1 MHWQDHGII
10 LGTRRHGE
18 TSGIVSI
25 LTREH
30 GRHHGLC
37 RGIAGKRLRGVVEPG
52 NAVACAWSGRLADH
66 LGIWAIELEKANAA
80 TVLDDPLRLAGVA
93 AATAMVE
100 ACLPEREPHPA
111 LYDGLTILLGAIAG
125 GDPSWPFVY
134 VRFELGLLSELGFG
148 LDLASCAVTGETRGL
163 THVSP
168 RSGRAVTEEAGLPYA
183 AKLLR
188 LPSFLAA
195 GRGGPPAND
204 LNRDL
209 TDGFILSAF
218 FLEQRV
224 FAAPGQA
231 LPPARGRLVD
241 RLLGAGAGLGVV
253 TPP

>member
-1 MHWQDHGII
+1 MHWQDHGIV
-10 LGTRRHGE
+10 LGARRHGE

-25 LTREH
+25 LTRDH
-30 GRHHGLC
+30 GRHHGLA
-37 RGIAGKRLRGVVEPG
+37 RGIGGKRLRGVVEPG
-52 NAVACAWSGRLADH
+52 NLVTCGWSGRLADH
-66 LGIWAIELEKANAA
+66 LGIWSIELDRAHAA
-80 TVLDDPLRLAGVA
+80 GVLDDPLRLAGVS
-93 AATAMVE
+93 AATAMVD
-100 ACLPEREPHPA
+100 ACLPEREAHPA
-111 LYDGLTILLGAIAG
+111 LYEGLVILLDAIAA
-125 GDPSWPFVY
+125 GDSSWPFVY
-134 VRFELGLLSELGFG
+134 VRFELGLLAELGFG
-148 LDLASCAVTGETRGL
+148 LDLSACAVTGETRGL

-188 LPSFLAA
+188 LPSFLAS

-204 LNRDL
+204 PNRDL
-209 TDGFILSAF
+209 ADGFVLSAF

-241 RLLGAGAGLGVV
+241 RLLGAGAAVGVV

>member
-10 LGTRRHGE
+10 LGARRHGE
-18 TSGIVSI
+18 TAGIVSI

-30 GRHHGLC
+30 GRHHGLA

-52 NAVACAWSGRLADH
+52 NAVTCGWSGRLADH
-66 LGIWAIELEKANAA
+66 LGIWTIELDRAHAA
-80 TVLDDPLRLAGVA
+80 AVLEDPLRLAGVA
-93 AATAMVE
+93 AAAAMVE

-111 LYDGLTILLGAIAG
+111 LHDGLGILLDAIAA
-125 GDPSWPFVY
+125 GDSSWPFVY

-148 LDLASCAVTGETRGL
+148 LDLSSCAVTGETSGL

-168 RSGRAVTEEAGLPYA
+168 RSGRAVTEAAGLPYA

-204 LNRDL
+204 SYRDL
-209 TDGFILSAF
+209 ADGFTLSAF

-231 LPPARGRLVD
+231 MPPARGRLVD
-241 RLLGAGAGLGVV
+241 RLLGAGAAVGVV

>member
-1 MHWQDHGII
+1 MHWQDQGII
-10 LGTRRHGE
+10 LGARRHGE
-18 TSGIVSI
+18 TAGIVSI

-30 GRHHGLC
+30 GRHHGLA

-52 NAVACAWSGRLADH
+52 NRVACAWSGRLADH
-66 LGIWAIELEKANAA
+66 LGIWSLELDRAHAA
-80 TVLDDPLRLAGVA
+80 AVLDDPLRLAGVA

-100 ACLPEREPHPA
+100 ACLPEREAHPA
-111 LYDGLTILLGAIAG
+111 LYEALAILLDAIADG
-125 GDPSWPFVY
+125 AASWPFVY

-148 LDLASCAVTGETRGL
+148 LDLSACAVTGATQGL

-188 LPSFLAA
+188 LPSFLAS
-195 GRGGPPAND
+195 GQGGPPAND
-204 LNRDL
+204 PQRDL
-209 TDGFILSAF
+209 TDGLILAAF

-224 FAAPGQA
+224 FTAAGQG

-241 RLLGAGAGLGVV
+241 RLLGAGAPVGVV
-253 TPP
+253 TRP

>member
-10 LGTRRHGE
+10 LGARRHGE

-30 GRHHGLC
+30 GRHQGLA

-52 NAVACAWSGRLADH
+52 NAVSCGWSGRLADH
-66 LGIWAIELEKANAA
+66 LGIWTIELERAHAA
-80 TVLDDPLRLAGVA
+80 AALDDPLRLAGLA

-111 LYDGLTILLGAIAG
+111 LYDGLGILLEAIAAG
-125 GDPSWPFVY
+125 ESAWPFVY

-148 LDLASCAVTGETRGL
+148 LDLSCCAVTGETRGL

-168 RSGRAVTEEAGLPYA
+168 RSGRAVTEAAGLPYA

-188 LPSFLAA
+188 LPSFLAS

-204 LNRDL
+204 SRRDL
-209 TDGFILSAF
+209 ADGFILSAF

-224 FAAPGQA
+224 FSAPGQA
-231 LPPARGRLVD
+231 LPPARARLVD
-241 RLLGAGAGLGVV
+241 RLLGAGAAVGVV